1 MPRVRLTLTADGL
14 ELAYSHG
21 VFPMASSSGS
31 RVTWHRPDP
40 RAIIPVGRMHVSRSL
55 ARVIRRRVFEVRVN
69 TAFEDVMRA
78 CADRPEGTWISEAF
92 VVAYGELHRQGKAH
106 SVETWR
112 NGSLVGGVYG
122 VALGGAFMAES
133 MFHRETNASK
143 VALAALMGR
152 LSERGFILMDVQYLT
167 PHLVSLGAVE
177 VPAYVYEAVLSD
189 ALALERS
196 FA

>member
-1 MPRVRLTLTADGL
+1 
-14 ELAYSHG
+14 
-21 VFPMASSSGS
+21 
-31 RVTWHRPDP
+31 
-40 RAIIPVGRMHVSRSL
+40 MHVSRSL

-112 NGSLVGGVYG
+112 NDSLVGGVYG